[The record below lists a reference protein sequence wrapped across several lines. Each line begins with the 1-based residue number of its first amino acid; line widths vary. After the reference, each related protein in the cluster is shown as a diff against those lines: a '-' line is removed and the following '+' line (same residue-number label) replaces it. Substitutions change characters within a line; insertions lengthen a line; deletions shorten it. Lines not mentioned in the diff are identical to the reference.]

1 MRVDD
6 AVPVARPRFIAANG
20 RPLFSWHHLPPPR
33 LRRGA
38 GVVLCPPLGYEYMS
52 AYPTMR
58 ILAERLAALGFDTLR
73 VDYDGTGDSAGDQE
87 EPGRVDAW
95 LHSVACAIAETRRL
109 SGSSLVALVGLRA
122 GALLA
127 LQAAAAGGGVE
138 RLVLWSP
145 FTSGRAYVRE
155 LRAFARLSRQDH
167 AREDAD
173 EPGINAAGHMVTGET
188 LKALDSWTLDAV
200 TKPPAPQVLLV
211 DRDDRSVDPILH
223 ARLEMLGSSVTR
235 IRPVGTAEMLA
246 LTQDAKVPEHALE
259 EITTWFRHWRISPAQ
274 PAAPPSAVED
284 AGAAI
289 AVRDECRERMV
300 RFGPGDRLFGVL
312 GSPID
317 ETTDA
322 PAIVLLNTGVE
333 YHVGPHRLYVPLA
346 REWAARGHLVLRF
359 DLGGIGDSA
368 PHPGAAKNVAYPGH
382 MLDDAREAIAFIRRQ
397 SPRRQVILAGLCS
410 GGWLAFQAARQGLAV
425 DAIVSVNPP
434 LYLRDGAA
442 GIRWLGDKNELER
455 YRQSMRDPS
464 KWVKALRGG
473 PSYATF
479 MRVAAG
485 VLRRYLAVRVSGAL
499 GDVMPDGLAK
509 DLCAIAARRTR
520 VLFVFSRGDEGLMYF
535 QLHAQPALRRA
546 GVRDLIQHVEVEGAG
561 HTFRPRAAQQA
572 LRELMTDFVASQSC
586 GIPSSQSC
594 GTPSWTFGTR

>member
-1 MRVDD
+1 
-6 AVPVARPRFIAANG
+6 
-20 RPLFSWHHLPPPR
+20 
-33 LRRGA
+33 
-38 GVVLCPPLGYEYMS
+38 
-52 AYPTMR
+52 
-58 ILAERLAALGFDTLR
+58 
-73 VDYDGTGDSAGDQE
+73 
-87 EPGRVDAW
+87 
-95 LHSVACAIAETRRL
+95 
-109 SGSSLVALVGLRA
+109 
-122 GALLA
+122 
-127 LQAAAAGGGVE
+127 
-138 RLVLWSP
+138 
-145 FTSGRAYVRE
+145 
-155 LRAFARLSRQDH
+155 
-167 AREDAD
+167 
-173 EPGINAAGHMVTGET
+173 
-188 LKALDSWTLDAV
+188 
-200 TKPPAPQVLLV
+200 
-211 DRDDRSVDPILH
+211 
-223 ARLEMLGSSVTR
+223 
-235 IRPVGTAEMLA
+235 
-246 LTQDAKVPEHALE
+246 VPEHALE
-259 EITTWFRHWRISPAQ
+259 AITTWFRHWRISPAQ

-289 AVRDECRERMV
+289 AVRDECRERVV

-368 PHPGAAKNVAYPGH
+368 PPPGAAKNVAYPGH

-455 YRQSMRDPS
+455 YRQSMGDPS

-485 VLRRYLAVRVSGAL
+485 VLRRYLSVWVSGAL
-499 GDVMPDGLAK
+499 GEVLPDGLAK

-594 GTPSWTFGTR
+594 GIPSWTFGTR